1 MSLVFIHSRK
11 NKMILEELRR
21 KVLET
26 ANLLPKFGLVWMAGG
41 TVCARDPQTGY
52 VVVTPSGM
60 PYEDLTPSDM
70 IVTDIEMNLVE
81 GQNRP
86 SVALNLWTG
95 FLLAR
100 ADVFAVVHTH
110 SPYATA
116 FSVLNESI
124 PIITETM
131 ADWFGQPIPVAP
143 YLSVEDERFASLPV
157 EMLGDGFGVLL
168 GQHGPIT
175 VGSTLEHALERAVT
189 LEEAAHTYAIARS
202 IGTPLVFT
210 AQMARSSFDYYH
222 NRYGQRGAKA
232 D

>member
-1 MSLVFIHSRK
+1 ML
-11 NKMILEELRR
+11 LEELRR
-21 KVLET
+21 KVLDT

-41 TVCARDPQTGY
+41 TVCARDQYTGY

-70 IVTDIEMNLVE
+70 IVTDIDMNLVE
-81 GQNRP
+81 GKNRP

-95 FLLAR
+95 FLFAR
-100 ADVFAVVHTH
+100 PDIHAIVHTH

-116 FSVLNESI
+116 FSVINESI
-124 PIITETM
+124 PIITETQ

-157 EMLGDGFGVLL
+157 EVLAGGFGVLL
-168 GQHGPIT
+168 GQHGVIT
-175 VGSTLEHALERAVT
+175 LGKTLGHALERAVT

-202 IGTPLVFT
+202 IGNPLLFT
-210 AQMARSSFDYYH
+210 DQMARSSFDYYH
-222 NRYGQRGAKA
+222 NRYGQRSEKPE
-232 D
+232 